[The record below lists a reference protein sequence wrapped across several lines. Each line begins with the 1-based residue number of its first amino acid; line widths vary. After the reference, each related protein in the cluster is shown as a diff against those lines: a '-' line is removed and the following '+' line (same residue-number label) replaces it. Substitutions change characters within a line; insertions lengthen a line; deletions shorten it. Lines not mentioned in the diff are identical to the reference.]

1 MAFTVKIGNVTLG
14 EDTGYELEFPIVGLA
29 KPDIRMAGSEYSGR
43 DGGFVSAQYYAR
55 RQIVLNGFIIGLSCD
70 DFETKKQDFLNE
82 LRIRTSLDIFITT
95 FANRNFYT
103 SAYLMDVKMDITSQT
118 AGRFQVSLICEDPF
132 LYDAGDGIDPESG
145 YSLVPIYRSLSGG
158 YETPYELPVEWEP
171 GSEYTIVNNNGDI
184 IIYPQIVLTGTF
196 TNPRIDNLTTGGYV
210 AIDVVTGPG
219 DVLIIDMK
227 ERTVTLNGGSILP
240 YRTETSSWW
249 GLVVGQ
255 NKIALNTDSPDDTQ
269 QGMVRWRNG
278 YESI

>member
-1 MAFTVKIGNVTLG
+1 MSFTIKIGDVILG
-14 EDTGYELEFPIVGLA
+14 EQSGYELQFPIQGLS
-29 KPDIRMAGSEYSGR
+29 KPPIRISGSEYSGR

-55 RQIVLNGFIIGLSCD
+55 RQIVVNGFIIGKSCD
-70 DFETKKQDFLNE
+70 EFETKKQDFLNE
-82 LRIRTSLDIFITT
+82 LRIRSSLDVFITT
-95 FANRNFYT
+95 FANRHFYT
-103 SAYLMDVKMDITSQT
+103 SAYLMDVKMDIMAQT
-118 AGRFQVSLICEDPF
+118 MGQFQITLICEDPF
-132 LYDAGDGIDPESG
+132 LYDAGDGSDPESG
-145 YSLVPIYRSLSGG
+145 YSEVPIYRSLAGG

-171 GSEYTIVNNNGDI
+171 GQEYTVVNNNGDI
-184 IIYPQIVLTGTF
+184 IIYPQIRLEGTF

-210 AIDVVTGPG
+210 QIEVVTGPG

-249 GLVVGQ
+249 GLEVGQ

-269 QGMVRWRNG
+269 QGTVRWRNG